1 MDVSCIALAGGK
13 STRLGRNKLAE
24 RIGEKSLLERVI
36 DILTCLNGEIILVT
50 AKDSDLPQFGDH
62 SEVKIV
68 EDIFPGK
75 GSIGGIY
82 TGLVISNSFY
92 NLVIACDMPF
102 LNPNLLKYMIAVS
115 EGYDVVVPRIKG
127 EIFEPLHAVYS
138 KNCIEPLE
146 RLIKNDVFRII
157 ELYPLVKVKYLDDS
171 EIEKFDPQ
179 KLSFFNINTEN
190 ELRAGREIAGREGI
204 HRDKC

>member
-1 MDVSCIALAGGK
+1 MDISCIALAGGK

-36 DILTCLNGEIILVT
+36 DILACLKGEIILVT
-50 AKDSDLPQFGDH
+50 AKDSDLPQLGDYPD
-62 SEVKIV
+62 VKIV
-68 EDIFPGK
+68 KDIFPGK

-82 TGLVISNSFY
+82 TGLVTSNSFY

-102 LNPNLLKYMIAVS
+102 LNPDLLKYMITVS
-115 EGYDVVVPRIKG
+115 KGFDVVVPRIKG
-127 EIFEPLHAVYS
+127 EIYEPLHAVYS
-138 KNCIEPLE
+138 KNCIDPLE
-146 RLIKNDVFRII
+146 RLIKNNVFRII
-157 ELYPLVKVKYLDDS
+157 ELYPLIKVKYLDDS
-171 EIEKFDPQ
+171 EIGRFDPQ

-190 ELRAGREIAGREGI
+190 ELREGREIAGREGI